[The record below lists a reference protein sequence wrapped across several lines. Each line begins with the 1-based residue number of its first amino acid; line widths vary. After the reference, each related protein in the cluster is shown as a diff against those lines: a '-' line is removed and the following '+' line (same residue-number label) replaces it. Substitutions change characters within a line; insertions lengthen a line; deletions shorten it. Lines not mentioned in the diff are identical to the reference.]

1 MERFFDYFTPEHYDL
16 DLAINDEKTKINGT
30 ATIKGEAKNETIK
43 LHAVRMDI
51 KSVHLDGAKFE
62 DFIYESNILTL
73 HHLAS
78 GEHELKI
85 KFISHIETNMEGAYR
100 STYEYEGET
109 QKIVVTQFESHY
121 ARECFPCVDEPIAKA
136 TFALKISSV
145 ADDTI
150 LSNMPATFTTTQ
162 EGRKTVE
169 FAETPRMS
177 TYLVAFAAGK
187 FISTGAT
194 SAHGI
199 KINVYAGLHQDTAD
213 LTYAAQF
220 AADVLDF
227 YDDRFKTP
235 FPLPK
240 MDLLALPDFEAG
252 AMENWGLVTFREI
265 ALLANE
271 NSSLDTKQYVAIVIA
286 HELSHMWFGD
296 LVTMKWWDDLWLN
309 ESFANMMEVY
319 STDEIRPELR
329 AWEDFYL
336 TAVSGSLSRDSLPG
350 VQPVKVDVASVED
363 IANLFDSAIVYG
375 KGAHLLLMLMR
386 TMGEEKFFAGL
397 TDYFAKHQYGNT
409 SADDLWDALTPHADF
424 DVKEF
429 MTPWLTQ
436 SGYPV
441 ISGKNQTRFLLTGE
455 TDDTKYPIR
464 ELRDDLSGHYI
475 INYSDEEFA
484 EKLKHIDAMSKEQK
498 LRLLMDRRLL
508 AKTDMVEGASML
520 PLIQAFANETDSVIW
535 ELVSA
540 IVADLKQFFN
550 PKTEEKRQFQTLIG
564 NLARPN
570 YERLGVVAKDS
581 DTYDDIQLRSTIMG
595 MMLYSNDKQYRADVK
610 SAYGNKHIKDVDANL
625 RWIIGSTL
633 IRDDASL
640 DTEYYNIYN
649 STSDA
654 ALKRDLMDAVTNTRD
669 HDILAGYL
677 DKLKDENIIRPQDRL
692 IFYIRLLRN
701 YVIKDE
707 AFAWM
712 YDNWDWLRKAEGDK
726 TISEYPR
733 YSASFVRSSDEA
745 EKYKEFFNKY
755 INENILA
762 RDINIAFTE
771 IDTRLHLISHNQ
783 AAIFDYLRRNF
794 N

>member
-1 MERFFDYFTPEHYDL
+1 
-16 DLAINDEKTKINGT
+16 
-30 ATIKGEAKNETIK
+30 
-43 LHAVRMDI
+43 
-51 KSVHLDGAKFE
+51 
-62 DFIYESNILTL
+62 
-73 HHLAS
+73 
-78 GEHELKI
+78 
-85 KFISHIETNMEGAYR
+85 
-100 STYEYEGET
+100 
-109 QKIVVTQFESHY
+109 
-121 ARECFPCVDEPIAKA
+121 
-136 TFALKISSV
+136 
-145 ADDTI
+145 
-150 LSNMPATFTTTQ
+150 
-162 EGRKTVE
+162 
-169 FAETPRMS
+169 MS

-199 KINVYAGLHQDTAD
+199 KINVYAGLHQSTAD

-319 STDEIRPELR
+319 STDKIRPELR

-375 KGAHLLLMLMR
+375 KGSHLLLMLMR

-397 TDYFAKHQYGNT
+397 TDYFAKHQYSNT
-409 SADDLWDALTPHADF
+409 SADDLWDTLTPHADF

-441 ISGKNQTRFLLTGE
+441 ITGKNQTRFLLTGE

-475 INYSDEEFA
+475 INYSDEEFT

-498 LRLLMDRRLL
+498 LRLLIDRRLL
-508 AKTDMVEGASML
+508 AKTDMVESASML

-535 ELVSA
+535 EIVSA

-640 DTEYYNIYN
+640 DAEYYNIYN
-649 STSDA
+649 STPDA

-669 HDILAGYL
+669 HDILKGYL
-677 DKLKDENIIRPQDRL
+677 DKLKDENIIPCFDVGKKSRPRMTCCSPESLQL
-692 IFYIRLLRN
+692 II
-701 YVIKDE
+701 E
-707 AFAWM
+707 
-712 YDNWDWLRKAEGDK
+712 
-726 TISEYPR
+726 
-733 YSASFVRSSDEA
+733 
-745 EKYKEFFNKY
+745 
-755 INENILA
+755 
-762 RDINIAFTE
+762 
-771 IDTRLHLISHNQ
+771 
-783 AAIFDYLRRNF
+783 
-794 N
+794 

>member
-16 DLAINDEKTKINGT
+16 DLAINDEKTKINGV

-43 LHAVRMDI
+43 LHAVRMEI

-62 DFIYESNILTL
+62 DFIHENDVLTIK
-73 HHLAS
+73 HLAN
-78 GEHELKI
+78 GVHELKI
-85 KFISHIETNMEGAYR
+85 KFISRIETDMEGAYR

-109 QKIVVTQFESHY
+109 QKIVATQFESHY

-136 TFALKISSV
+136 TFSLKISSV

-199 KINVYAGLHQDTAD
+199 KINVYAGLHQSTAD

-252 AMENWGLVTFREI
+252 AMENWGLITFREI

-319 STDEIRPELR
+319 STDKIRPELR

-375 KGAHLLLMLMR
+375 KGSHLLLMLMR

-397 TDYFAKHQYGNT
+397 TDYFAKHQYSNT
-409 SADDLWDALTPHADF
+409 SADDLWDTLTPHADF

-441 ISGKNQTRFLLTGE
+441 ITGKNQTRFLLTGE

-475 INYSDEEFA
+475 INYSDEEFT

-498 LRLLMDRRLL
+498 LRLLIDRRLL
-508 AKTDMVEGASML
+508 AKTDMVESASML

-535 ELVSA
+535 EIVSA

-640 DTEYYNIYN
+640 DAEYYNIYN
-649 STSDA
+649 STPDA

-669 HDILAGYL
+669 HDILKGYL

-707 AFAWM
+707 AFDWM
-712 YDNWDWLRKAEGDK
+712 YSNWDWLRKAEGDK

-733 YSASFVRSSDEA
+733 YSASFIRLTNEA

-755 INENILA
+755 INESILS
-762 RDINIAFTE
+762 RDINVAFTE
-771 IDTRLHLISHNQ
+771 IDTRLHLISHDQ
-783 AAIFDYLRRNF
+783 AAIFDYLKQNS